1 MDISSTLK
9 TELPQGLALHT
20 TLDGKLITT
29 YVLTEVADLNV
40 IAEIVPRE
48 KVDAGA
54 DIHANSVDS
63 VELAQDQIDQVL
75 ENVNPGDVA
84 VFLCANPAAYGATV
98 ALLGWKIRKNA

>member
-1 MDISSTLK
+1 MEISSTLEA
-9 TELPQGLALHT
+9 ELPQGLAFRT
-20 TLDGKLITT
+20 TLDGELITT
-29 YVLTEVADLNV
+29 YVLSEVTDLNV
-40 IAEIVPRE
+40 IAEIVPCE

-63 VELAQDQIDQVL
+63 VELAQEQIDQVL

-98 ALLGWKIRKNA
+98 ALLGWKIRRNA

>member
-1 MDISSTLK
+1 MDISSTLEA
-9 TELPQGLALHT
+9 ELPQGLALRT
-20 TLDGKLITT
+20 TLDGELITT
-29 YVLTEVADLNV
+29 YVLNEVTDLNV

-63 VELAQDQIDQVL
+63 VELAQEQIDQVL

-84 VFLCANPAAYGATV
+84 VFLCANPAAYGASV
-98 ALLGWKIRKNA
+98 ALLGWAIRKKA